1 MPHQQI
7 AQAEN
12 YIPRHAEEK
21 VRTSLN
27 DTRVVAIVGPRQSGK
42 STLARRFS
50 NGNRPFVSFDDEQC
64 RSFATSDPTGFI
76 RQHQAAVIDEVQ
88 RAPDLLL
95 AVKKAVDDDNSPGRF
110 LITGSVELFS
120 GLVSPDSLAGRVET
134 IELLPFSQA
143 EIGRENA
150 PTFLERAFAASFASF
165 ERVGECRDL
174 VDRVISG
181 GYPEVLTRK
190 VPARR
195 ATWLLNY
202 VAALTRR
209 DMTGDSKLSRAG
221 DMTRLVS
228 RAAVASGQLL
238 NLSEVG
244 SQLRIDGK
252 TADRWLKLL
261 EHMFLFQR
269 VPAWHRN
276 NLKRLI
282 RTPKLHFLD
291 SGLLAALRR
300 IDKGTLLRD
309 RRALGTLLQRFVH
322 SEIEKAIALSS
333 EPIHLSHY
341 RDKDKV
347 EVDFVLENLSGEVVA
362 LEVKASATIRPDD
375 FKGLRR
381 LGQAAG
387 EDFVCGILLHDGDRT
402 DRVDDKLFAM
412 PVKMLWEG

>member
-1 MPHQQI
+1 MPHEHI

-21 VRTSLN
+21 VRTSLR
-27 DTRVVAIVGPRQSGK
+27 DTRVVALVGPRQSGK
-42 STLARRFS
+42 TTLARRFA
-50 NGNRPFVSFDDEQC
+50 NENRPFVTLDDEQF
-64 RSFATSDPTGFI
+64 RSFAANDPTGFI
-76 RQHQAAVIDEVQ
+76 RLHQAAVIDEIQ

-95 AVKKAVDDDNSPGRF
+95 AVKKAVDDDQSPGRF
-110 LITGSVELFS
+110 LVTGSVDLFS

-143 EIGRENA
+143 EIGRKNA
-150 PTFLERAFAASFASF
+150 PTFLDRAFTASFASF
-165 ERVGECRDL
+165 ERLGECRNL
-174 VDRVISG
+174 IDRVISG

-209 DMTGDSKLSRAG
+209 DLTGVSKLSRA
-221 DMTRLVS
+221 DNMTRLVN

-261 EHMFLFQR
+261 EHMFLFRR

-276 NLKRLI
+276 ELKRLI

-291 SGLLAALRR
+291 SGLLAAVRR
-300 IDKGTLLRD
+300 IDKETVLRDRQAFGTLLEC
-309 RRALGTLLQRFVH
+309 FVH
-322 SEIEKAIALSS
+322 AEIEKAIALSS

-362 LEVKASATIRPDD
+362 IEVKASATIRPDD
-375 FKGLRR
+375 FKGLKR
-381 LGQAAG
+381 LRQAAD
-387 EDFVCGILLHDGDRT
+387 ENFACGILLHDGDRI
-402 DRVDDKLFAM
+402 DRVNDKLFAM